1 MSFALGKKIWR
12 LATVATIATV
22 GTKDGVNGQKT
33 GGQTLCVATVATVAM
48 GPTLKNESTATAKVV
63 PISTPDR
70 WCWPNGPAM
79 NGQEISVFNQR
90 ENLFIARG
98 WDAAEAVA
106 ERLVRRDRESD
117 DRVVC
122 LECVHYTKRWCANAK
137 AAELSPT
144 KSSTQI
150 AIDLISLFQRCP
162 GFLALLSQPV
172 TAAASPPPPLPEVM
186 CKFRQSPPER
196 E

>member
-1 MSFALGKKIWR
+1 MSFALRKKTWR

-22 GTKDGVNGQKT
+22 GTKDVVSGQKT
-33 GGQTLCVATVATVAM
+33 GGQTPSVATVTNVAM
-48 GPTLKNESTATAKVV
+48 GPTFKSESTATAKVV
-63 PISTPDR
+63 PIVNPDR

-79 NGQEISVFNQR
+79 NGQEIAVFNQR
-90 ENLFIARG
+90 ENIFIAHG

-106 ERLVRRDRESD
+106 DRLVRRDREND

-150 AIDLISLFQRCP
+150 ATDFIPLLQRCP
-162 GFLALLSQPV
+162 GFLAIFARPV
-172 TAAASPPPPLPEVM
+172 TATFDHSLA
-186 CKFRQSPPER
+186 
-196 E
+196 